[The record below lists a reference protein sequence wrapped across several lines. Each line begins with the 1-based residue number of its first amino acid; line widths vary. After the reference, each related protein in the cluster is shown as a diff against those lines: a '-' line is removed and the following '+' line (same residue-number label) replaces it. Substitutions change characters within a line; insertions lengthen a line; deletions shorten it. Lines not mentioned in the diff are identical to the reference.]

1 MLLKRFEAKT
11 LPEALERV
19 RTECGEDA
27 LLVETRQTHGG
38 YLVVAARPETAIPTP
53 APAATRPAARS
64 LLSKWTRGFQPLADK
79 ATDFGLS
86 TTVLSRRREGAARHA
101 RRHEPSRRPGPAEPR
116 GARAGGAGPHRAA
129 AREPADPR
137 FRTLAVV
144 GPTGVGKT
152 TTLAKLAAR
161 AKDRGERVAIVTLD
175 TYRMAAVEQLRAFA
189 DLLAVPFDVAF
200 TATDVRRL
208 LQQHKNLDRVLIDT
222 TGRSPRDREAMPLL
236 EGNLRAGGAATVLC
250 LSAGTRARDCRV
262 VFDAYEPLGIDAVCL
277 TKWDETVAPG
287 EALGAVVE
295 AGLPLSHLCIGQEV
309 PADIL
314 AAEAHQ
320 LARAAFDLEPA
331 GASA

>member
-1 MLLKRFEAKT
+1 
-11 LPEALERV
+11 V
-19 RTECGEDA
+19 RTEP
-27 LLVETRQTHGG
+27 LLE
-38 YLVVAARPETAIPTP
+38 A
-53 APAATRPAARS
+53 
-64 LLSKWTRGFQPLADK
+64 
-79 ATDFGLS
+79 
-86 TTVLSRRREGAARHA
+86 
-101 RRHEPSRRPGPAEPR
+101 
-116 GARAGGAGPHRAA
+116 
-129 AREPADPR
+129 ADPR

-189 DLLAVPFDVAF
+189 DLLAVPFDVALHRH
-200 TATDVRRL
+200 RRAPPAAAA
-208 LQQHKNLDRVLIDT
+208 QEPRPHLIDT

-236 EGNLRAGGAATVLC
+236 EGNLRAGGAATLLC

-309 PADIL
+309 PADIV
-314 AAEAHQ
+314 AADAHQ